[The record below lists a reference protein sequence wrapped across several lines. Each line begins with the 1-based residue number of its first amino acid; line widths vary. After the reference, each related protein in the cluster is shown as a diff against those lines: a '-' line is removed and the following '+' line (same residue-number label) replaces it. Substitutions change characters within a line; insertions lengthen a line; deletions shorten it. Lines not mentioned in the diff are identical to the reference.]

1 MLIAAVLI
9 VLGQFLTAGA
19 VIWWGRGQLRAKE
32 AQVRDRILQF
42 VSSPEP
48 GQPSPLAE
56 LSEVIAARFAN
67 QIVSQLKA
75 QLYASRSH
83 EAKQEGLLQQDI
95 MVDAATQQSP
105 LLGLLAG
112 AFPSV
117 TKRIAKN
124 PTALPALVSLLQ
136 KMGSGGQLPLF
147 PHHGNGSDSS
157 GAGGSVADR
166 IKTQR

>member
-1 MLIAAVLI
+1 MIRTQKAEIL
-9 VLGQFLTAGA
+9 
-19 VIWWGRGQLRAKE
+19 E
-32 AQVRDRILQF
+32 RITQF
-42 VSSPEP
+42 VSAPEP
-48 GQPSPLAE
+48 GQLSPLAE
-56 LSEVIAARFAN
+56 LSEIIASRFAN

-95 MVDAATQQSP
+95 MLDAATQQSP
-105 LLGLLAG
+105 ILGLLAG

-136 KMGSGGQLPLF
+136 KMGAGGQLPLF
-147 PHHGNGSDSS
+147 GPTQPGSNGS
-157 GAGGSVADR
+157 GAPGSVADKIR
-166 IKTQR
+166 KQG